1 MSDDK
6 NSKIEISY
14 NDLVKQIIDAFT
26 RKDLEK
32 LHILENQA
40 IENAVM
46 AYDRLFA
53 EIGIAIYGIRK
64 LDSKMHISSKESWVN
79 NSKEI
84 LKILHSFL
92 ETENVE
98 QKKINISKVIQII
111 KDTDKQLGRYVT
123 HVISDASVKLASSA
137 YAFGLSASQASSL
150 FNCDKEQLMNYLGAT
165 KMSDE
170 DKQFKSIKE
179 RLHLLE
185 VMSKNDKIWK

>member
-1 MSDDK
+1 MSENN

-14 NDLVKQIIDAFT
+14 NELVKQIIDAFT
-26 RKDLEK
+26 KKDLEK

-46 AYDRLFA
+46 GDDRLFA
-53 EIGIAIYGIRK
+53 EIGISIYGIRK
-64 LDSKMHISSKESWVN
+64 LDSKMHISSKDFWIK

-84 LKILHSFL
+84 LKILNSFIAID
-92 ETENVE
+92 NIE
-98 QKKINISKVIQII
+98 QNKINISKVIQIL
-111 KDTDKQLGRYVT
+111 KDTDNQLGRYVT
-123 HVISDASVKLASSA
+123 HVIYDARVKLASSA
-137 YAFGLSASQASSL
+137 YAFGLSASQAASL

-179 RLHLLE
+179 RVHLLE
-185 VMSKNDKIWK
+185 VMSKNDKI